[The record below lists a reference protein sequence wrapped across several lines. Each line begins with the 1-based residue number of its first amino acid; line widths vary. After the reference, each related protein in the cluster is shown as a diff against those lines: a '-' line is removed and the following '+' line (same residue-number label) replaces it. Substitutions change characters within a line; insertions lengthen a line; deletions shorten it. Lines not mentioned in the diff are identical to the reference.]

1 MKKIFSLA
9 LVLLSFQFSNAQTT
23 IDRTKQPKPGPA
35 PVISIKDPVIFKL
48 NNGITVLVVENH
60 KLPKVDATLNIDM
73 GPVYEG
79 EKAGVSEMMGAML
92 NEGTK
97 TMDKA
102 TFDKKIDLMGA
113 NVNLSWTGGSV
124 SALTRYFKPSF
135 MLFADA
141 LKNPALPEASF
152 EKLKSQILTSL
163 KAQEK
168 SAAAI
173 AGRMVNALNYGKNT
187 ALGEFETQE
196 SIQALTLADVK
207 EAYKNSITPSRAYL
221 TFIGD
226 ITVAEAKKIATEALG
241 SWKGK
246 SLTFPVI
253 PPVDNVAKTEI
264 DIIDVPGAVQA
275 QLIVTNLIKN
285 PMSNPDY
292 FALSLANQ
300 ILGGGAEAKLFL
312 NLREKH
318 GFTYGSYSSIGNGRF
333 QSQVKSNA
341 EVRTE
346 KADSAVAEMLV
357 ELKNMREGNF
367 TQADLDLAKAKYNGS
382 FALGMEDPSNTARY
396 ATNILINKLPKD
408 FYRTFLQKI
417 NAVTLADIK
426 KVAQKYISTDNAR
439 IIIVGKAEQI
449 IPNLKRLNYPIKQY
463 DPYGNPVVVNAASET
478 AIKTDPNIT
487 ADKVID
493 NYLKAIGGK
502 DALQKI
508 NSYSATISMDM
519 MGQTLGGSMKKMAP
533 YSTSM
538 EMAMN
543 GMTVY
548 KMVFDGVK
556 GYQGQMG
563 QKNPMT
569 PDEIKTQ
576 LDEKGIFPQLHYSE
590 AGYKLSMEGTA
601 KVNGEDA
608 YKIKI
613 TKPSART
620 ATEYYSVKTNYL
632 LKQESTVSAQGKE
645 LEQTVEFGNYKN
657 IEGIV
662 SPTTITQIAG
672 GQELPMTLS
681 DIKYNA
687 GVTADDFK

>member
-9 LVLLSFQFSNAQTT
+9 LILLSFQFSNAQTT

-35 PVISIKDPVIFKL
+35 PVIKIKDPVIFKL

-79 EKAGVSEMMGAML
+79 KKAGVSEMMGAML

-113 NVNLSWTGGSV
+113 NVGLSWTGGSV

-152 EKLKSQILTSL
+152 EKLKSQALTSL

-173 AGRMVNALNYGKNT
+173 ADRMVNALNYGKNT

-226 ITVAEAKKIATEALG
+226 ITVAEAKKIATEALEN
-241 SWKGK
+241 WRGK

-264 DIIDVPGAVQA
+264 DIIDVPSAVQA
-275 QLIVTNLIKN
+275 QLVVTNLIKN
-285 PMSNPDY
+285 PMSNPDF

-346 KADSAVAEMLV
+346 KADSAVAEILV

-382 FALGMEDPSNTARY
+382 FALAMEDPARTATY

-426 KVAQKYISTDNAR
+426 RVAQKYISTDNAR

-449 IPNLKRLNYPIKQY
+449 MPNLKRLNYPIKQY
-463 DPYGNPVVVNAASET
+463 DPYGNPVAVNAANET
-478 AIKTDPNIT
+478 AVKTDPDIT

-502 DALQKI
+502 DVLQKI
-508 NSYSATISMDM
+508 NSYSATVSMDM
-519 MGQTLGGSMKKMAP
+519 MGQTLGGSMKKLAP

-538 EMAMN
+538 EMTMN

-548 KMVFDGVK
+548 KMVFDGTK

-569 PDEIKTQ
+569 PDEIKT
-576 LDEKGIFPQLHYSE
+576 
-590 AGYKLSMEGTA
+590 
-601 KVNGEDA
+601 
-608 YKIKI
+608 
-613 TKPSART
+613 
-620 ATEYYSVKTNYL
+620 
-632 LKQESTVSAQGKE
+632 
-645 LEQTVEFGNYKN
+645 
-657 IEGIV
+657 
-662 SPTTITQIAG
+662 
-672 GQELPMTLS
+672 
-681 DIKYNA
+681 
-687 GVTADDFK
+687 

>member
-1 MKKIFSLA
+1 M
-9 LVLLSFQFSNAQTT
+9 
-23 IDRTKQPKPGPA
+23 
-35 PVISIKDPVIFKL
+35 
-48 NNGITVLVVENH
+48 
-60 KLPKVDATLNIDM
+60 
-73 GPVYEG
+73 
-79 EKAGVSEMMGAML
+79 
-92 NEGTK
+92 
-97 TMDKA
+97 
-102 TFDKKIDLMGA
+102 
-113 NVNLSWTGGSV
+113 
-124 SALTRYFKPSF
+124 
-135 MLFADA
+135 
-141 LKNPALPEASF
+141 
-152 EKLKSQILTSL
+152 
-163 KAQEK
+163 
-168 SAAAI
+168 
-173 AGRMVNALNYGKNT
+173 
-187 ALGEFETQE
+187 
-196 SIQALTLADVK
+196 
-207 EAYKNSITPSRAYL
+207 
-221 TFIGD
+221 
-226 ITVAEAKKIATEALG
+226 
-241 SWKGK
+241 
-246 SLTFPVI
+246 
-253 PPVDNVAKTEI
+253 
-264 DIIDVPGAVQA
+264 
-275 QLIVTNLIKN
+275 
-285 PMSNPDY
+285 
-292 FALSLANQ
+292 
-300 ILGGGAEAKLFL
+300 
-312 NLREKH
+312 
-318 GFTYGSYSSIGNGRF
+318 
-333 QSQVKSNA
+333 
-341 EVRTE
+341 
-346 KADSAVAEMLV
+346 V

-382 FALGMEDPSNTARY
+382 FALGMEDPALTARY

-426 KVAQKYISTDNAR
+426 RVAQKYISTDNAR

-449 IPNLKRLNYPIKQY
+449 MPNLKRLNYPIKQY
-463 DPYGNPVVVNAASET
+463 DPYGNPVVINASNET
-478 AIKTDPNIT
+478 AVKTDPDIT
-487 ADKVID
+487 AGKVIE

-502 DALQKI
+502 DALKKI
-508 NSYSATISMDM
+508 NSYSATISIDM

-613 TKPSART
+613 TKPSAR
-620 ATEYYSVKTNYL
+620 AAIEYYSVKTNYL

-645 LEQTVEFGNYKN
+645 LEQTVEFGGYKN
-657 IEGIV
+657 IEGIM

-672 GQELPMTLS
+672 GQEIPMTLS
-681 DIKYNA
+681 DVKYNA